1 VTPSALLFDLDDT
14 LVPEWD
20 GIEAAFVA
28 VARQVWGGSS
38 AARVLELL
46 ASAGALWEDEAPQEY
61 CRRVH
66 LELGEGLYGEL
77 SGAGTEANVAR
88 AASELLHRHAF
99 DDAVPEP
106 WRLRS
111 PELLE
116 TWRRARIEALALYP
130 ETLEVLERWSAARV
144 PLALV
149 TNGASVLQRRKVAAT
164 GLERFFSAIVVS
176 EELGVGKPDPAMFAA
191 ALDELGIDAGGAVM
205 VGNDLDRDVAG
216 AIAAGVRP
224 VWVRRPGADD
234 DDLPAPDGV
243 DVIADLRELEALL
256 D

>member
-14 LVPEWD
+14 LVPEWA
-20 GIEAAFVA
+20 GIEAAFIA
-28 VARQVWGGSS
+28 VARQVWGESS

-46 ASAGALWEDEAPQEY
+46 ASAGALWEDEAPEEY

-66 LELGEGLYGEL
+66 LDLGEGLYGEL
-77 SGAGTEANVAR
+77 SGAGTEAKVAR

-106 WRLRS
+106 WRMRS
-111 PELLE
+111 AELVE
-116 TWRRARIEALALYP
+116 VWRRARIEALTLYP
-130 ETLEVLERWSAARV
+130 DTLEALQRWSEARV

-149 TNGASVLQRRKVAAT
+149 TNGASALQRRKVAAA
-164 GLERFFSAIVVS
+164 GLERFFSAVVVS

-191 ALDELGIDAGGAVM
+191 ALDELGIDAHGAVM

-224 VWVRRPGADD
+224 VWIRRPGADD

-243 DVIADLRELEALL
+243 DVIADLRELAALL
-256 D
+256 G